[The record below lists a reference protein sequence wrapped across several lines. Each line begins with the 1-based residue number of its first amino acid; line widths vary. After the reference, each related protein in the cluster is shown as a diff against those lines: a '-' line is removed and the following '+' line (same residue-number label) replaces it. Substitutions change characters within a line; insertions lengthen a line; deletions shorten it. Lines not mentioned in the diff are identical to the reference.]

1 MTDFWGCLCS
11 TWVATLRFSP
21 PDGTTAIGWV
31 MAASISSLGTAWIVV
46 CMYVLHTVACMYVC
60 MYHTYVQFKLVG
72 NCLDCGEILQSTLYI
87 YFVYIAN
94 ARHWLL
100 MICDRQD
107 THSAKHPLGC
117 FYIVNA
123 LGHWLLRIS
132 VGQARFFAIRRA
144 WGRVWYVG
152 QNTCILPVPIPCLME
167 HLLIRQEAKYKMK

>member
-1 MTDFWGCLCS
+1 
-11 TWVATLRFSP
+11 
-21 PDGTTAIGWV
+21 
-31 MAASISSLGTAWIVV
+31 
-46 CMYVLHTVACMYVC
+46 MYVC

-152 QNTCILPVPIPCLME
+152 QTTCILPVPIPCLME
-167 HLLIRQEAKYKMK
+167 HLLIRQEAKYKMKYKRNKINLASPNSMLDGTPVDQTWNVLYIGIVSSKDIRALTCHCFKMFVCPAII